1 VAARLPARGGDL
13 GAFVIYEVYRSTHT
27 SSVLLPFLAVL
38 DMAVI
43 VVTLLCVVK
52 WFWVFSGFVWF
63 RGGRRGA
70 AQCAG
75 PSLPGQG
82 RIRRR

>member
-43 VVTLLCVVK
+43 VVIVREYRLL
-52 WFWVFSGFVWF
+52 
-63 RGGRRGA
+63 
-70 AQCAG
+70 
-75 PSLPGQG
+75 
-82 RIRRR
+82 RRRQASTQDVDGANHGERDG